1 MANIF
6 TLENVTEFTEKLTID
21 ELYEKKRQYDLNQLS
36 LFNKILNRI
45 HVRIR
50 LTSRQK
56 MDEQFCWFVVP
67 EVIMGVPKYDQGSC
81 IAYMIDRLKEN
92 GFNVRYIHPNTLF
105 ISWNHFVPSYVRTE
119 LKKKTGIVINEYGVK
134 VEESDPNN
142 NKMIEA
148 GNLNAGD
155 LKLNAG
161 NLNAGNLNAGNLNA
175 GNLNAGNLMFKD
187 QSATNANPEKPKKN
201 YTPINSYKPSGNLVY
216 GDDILS
222 SLEEKFS

>member
-6 TLENVTEFTEKLTID
+6 TLENVTEFTEKLNLD

-56 MDEQFCWFVVP
+56 LDEQFCWFVVP

-81 IAYMIDRLKEN
+81 IAYLIDRLKEN

-119 LKKKTGIVINEYGVK
+119 LKKKTGIVVNEFGVK
-134 VEESDPNN
+134 VEETQT
-142 NKMIEA
+142 IEPSS
-148 GNLNAGD
+148 
-155 LKLNAG
+155 
-161 NLNAGNLNAGNLNA
+161 
-175 GNLNAGNLMFKD
+175 NLMMKE
-187 QSATNANPEKPKKN
+187 TNPNVVDKPKKL

-216 GDDILS
+216 GEDILNK
-222 SLEEKFS
+222 LEEKFLEKKIS

>member
-6 TLENVTEFTEKLTID
+6 TLENVTEFTEKLNLD
-21 ELYEKKRQYDLNQLS
+21 ELYEKKRQHDLNQLS

-56 MDEQFCWFVVP
+56 LTEQFCWFVVP
-67 EVIMGVPKYDQGSC
+67 EVIMGVPKYDQGAC
-81 IAYMIDRLKEN
+81 IAYLIDRLKEN

-134 VEESDPNN
+134 VDELDQ
-142 NKMIEA
+142 NKMITA
-148 GNLNAGD
+148 GADAGFE
-155 LKLNAG
+155 NP
-161 NLNAGNLNAGNLNA
+161 N
-175 GNLNAGNLMFKD
+175 NLMFKE
-187 QSATNANPEKPKKN
+187 QPANNANPEKPKKN

>member
-6 TLENVTEFTEKLTID
+6 TLENVTEFTEKLNLD

-56 MDEQFCWFVVP
+56 LDEQFCWFVVP

-81 IAYMIDRLKEN
+81 IAYLIDRLKEN

-119 LKKKTGIVINEYGVK
+119 LKKKTGIVVNEFGVK
-134 VEESDPNN
+134 VEETQLIEPVNVMMKETNPILNPNVV
-142 NKMIEA
+142 
-148 GNLNAGD
+148 
-155 LKLNAG
+155 
-161 NLNAGNLNAGNLNA
+161 
-175 GNLNAGNLMFKD
+175 
-187 QSATNANPEKPKKN
+187 EKPKKL

-216 GDDILS
+216 DDDILNK
-222 SLEEKFS
+222 LEEKFS